1 MERQS
6 PILIAYDGSENARYA
21 LARASELLDR
31 GRPAIVL
38 CVWEPVGAT
47 AEETAA
53 SVAAEGAQLARVA
66 GLDAEARTIRA
77 VSPTW
82 ETIVN
87 AADDLDAVA
96 IVLGSQ
102 GLRSLRTLIL
112 GSVSHQVVHHAHQPV
127 FVIPSPALVDVRRE
141 SALARR
147 TAASAS

>member
-1 MERQS
+1 MEHQS

-21 LARASELLDR
+21 FGEASELLGH
-31 GRPAIVL
+31 GRSAIVL

-53 SVAAEGAQLARVA
+53 RVAAEGAQLARVA
-66 GLDAEARTIRA
+66 GFDAEARIIRA

-82 ETIVN
+82 ETIVD
-87 AADDLDAVA
+87 AADDLDAAA

-102 GLRSLRTLIL
+102 GLRSLRTLVL

-127 FVIPSPALVDVRRE
+127 LVIPSPALVDVRRE
-141 SALARR
+141 QRSAAP
-147 TAASAS
+147 AS

>member
-1 MERQS
+1 MEHQS

-21 LARASELLDR
+21 LGEASELLGH
-31 GRPAIVL
+31 GRSAIVL

-53 SVAAEGAQLARVA
+53 RVAAEGAQLARVA
-66 GLDAEARTIRA
+66 GFDAEARIIRA

-82 ETIVN
+82 ETIVD
-87 AADDLDAVA
+87 AADDLDAAA

-102 GLRSLRTLIL
+102 GLRSLRTLVL

-127 FVIPSPALVDVRRE
+127 LVIPSPALVDVRRE
-141 SALARR
+141 QRSAA
-147 TAASAS
+147 AAS